1 MLNPYLLIA
10 VLLAFMGAGFGGFK
24 LGVDHQ
30 KAGEIDKVQLVAE
43 AVDAANN
50 ASAAAISNIKIKS
63 ITLTNE
69 VQREVRTNTIYAD
82 CHLPD
87 NGLRL
92 VNAALDPSAAYGIGS
107 GKLPKVDSPK

>member
-1 MLNPYLLIA
+1 MLNPYFLIA
-10 VLLAFMGAGFGGFK
+10 ALLAFMGAGFCGFK

-30 KAGEIDKVQLVAE
+30 KTNEIDKVQLVAE

-50 ASAAAISNIKIKS
+50 ASAAAIANIKVKN

-69 VQREVRTNTIYAD
+69 VQHEVRTNTIYAD
-82 CHLPD
+82 CKLPD

-92 VNAALDPSAAYGIGS
+92 VNAALDPSAAYSIGS
-107 GKLPKVDSPK
+107 GKLSQANPAK

>member
-1 MLNPYLLIA
+1 MLNPYMLIA

-50 ASAAAISNIKIKS
+50 ASAAAIANIKIKS

-69 VQREVRTNTIYAD
+69 VQREIQTNNIYHD
-82 CHLPD
+82 CKLPD
-87 NGLRL
+87 SGMRL
-92 VNAALDPSAAYGIGS
+92 VNAALDPSAAYSLGG
-107 GKLPKVDSPK
+107 GKLPQANPAK